1 MTQQSYSLE
10 RIKVKSISK
19 ILTTAAAAMVLAT
32 GCNETGTVGNV
43 LEQESLVIVIDSAF
57 TVTGTSEA
65 NPVVQSRTL
74 SQLLGRIS
82 ADRYGTISSDI
93 VAQFMPST
101 TIDTV
106 SVTAADMD
114 SIKLYMQMKNDAFV
128 GDSLVPMGLEVYRL
142 TRELPYPIYSDF
154 DPAGY
159 YDPTPIG
166 STVYT
171 ASNYNEPDTVKK
183 YGIKA
188 AVVDLPRQMAVD
200 LYQGYVDDPTAYS
213 YPEVFADK
221 VFRGL
226 YIKSNYGSGRISD
239 FTTTSLRLYYHK
251 TTYNTDS
258 ARYER
263 HDYVGDYFAVTPE
276 MVVNNN
282 IRYTPARELVSM
294 VEAGD
299 HIMAAPAGYQ
309 VEIKFPA
316 REVVASY
323 NRYAKDT
330 RVLNSLT
337 FDIPADSIGNSYNI
351 APPPYAM
358 LILKRD
364 LNKFYESNT
373 VPDQITGF
381 YTGYSYKTG
390 SYTFISM
397 RGYLEYL
404 LGLDEIT
411 EDDLTFLLCP
421 VQLNTEE
428 AANSNNYYGT
438 SQTIVT
444 SVVPYVS
451 KPAMARISLKDAKIK
466 LTFSAETGKNF

>member
-1 MTQQSYSLE
+1 M
-10 RIKVKSISK
+10 
-19 ILTTAAAAMVLAT
+19 LAT
-32 GCNETGTVGNV
+32 GCDETGTVGNV
-43 LEQESLVIVIDSAF
+43 LEQESLVIVVDSAF
-57 TVTGTSEA
+57 TVTGVSEA

-82 ADRYGTISSDI
+82 ADRYGTISSNI

-106 SVTAADMD
+106 GVAAEDMD
-114 SIKLYMQMKNDAFV
+114 SIKLYMQMQRNAFV

-142 TRELPYPIYSDF
+142 TGELPYPIYSNF
-154 DPAGY
+154 DPEGF

-171 ASNYNEPDTVKK
+171 ASNYHEADSVKK

-188 AVVDLPRQMAVD
+188 AIVTLPRQMAVD
-200 LYQGYVDDPTAYS
+200 LYQAYVDDPTVFS
-213 YPEVFADK
+213 NPSMFADK

-226 YIKSNYGSGRISD
+226 YIKSSYGSGRISD

-263 HDYVGDYFAVTPE
+263 HDYAGDYFAVTPE

-282 IRYTPARELVSM
+282 IKYTPAAELVSM

-316 REVVASY
+316 REVLTSY
-323 NRYAKDT
+323 NRYSNDM

-358 LILKRD
+358 LILKKD
-364 LNKFYESNT
+364 LNKFYEANT
-373 VPDQITGF
+373 VPDQITAF

-390 SYTFISM
+390 SYTFATM

-404 LGLDEIT
+404 LGLETIT
-411 EDDLTFLLCP
+411 EDDMTFLLCP

-428 AANSNNYYGT
+428 AANSSSYYGT
-438 SQTIVT
+438 SKTIVT